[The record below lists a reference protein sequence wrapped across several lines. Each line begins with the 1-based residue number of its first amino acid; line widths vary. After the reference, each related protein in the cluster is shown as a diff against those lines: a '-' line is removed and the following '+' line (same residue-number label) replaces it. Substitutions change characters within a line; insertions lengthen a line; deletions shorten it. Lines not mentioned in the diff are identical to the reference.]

1 MISNALSLMILLPLL
16 GAIVSFF
23 VGTKAKFV
31 ALIASL
37 APLVLSLQMYMEFD
51 KSSTM
56 MQFVESYNWV
66 PSIGVKYTLGVDGIG
81 FPLVLLS
88 TIVTVLVIIYSWGE
102 TKKPNQYFALL
113 LLNEVGVLGVFTALD
128 FFLFYIF
135 WEIVLIPM
143 FFLIGSW
150 GGPRKDYAAIKFFI
164 YTHVASLVM
173 LLAIFA

>member
-1 MISNALSLMILLPLL
+1 MISNALSLMILIPLL

-56 MQFVESYNWV
+56 MQFVESYDWV

-88 TIVTVLVIIYSWGE
+88 TIVTILVIIYSWGE
-102 TKKPNQYFALL
+102 TKKPNQY
-113 LLNEVGVLGVFTALD
+113 
-128 FFLFYIF
+128 
-135 WEIVLIPM
+135 
-143 FFLIGSW
+143 
-150 GGPRKDYAAIKFFI
+150 
-164 YTHVASLVM
+164 
-173 LLAIFA
+173 